1 MSAITGIFQLNEQQ
15 PVSLAHGE
23 LLMKALEKYPADD
36 IQTWGN
42 EHIFLGCHAQWIT
55 PESVG
60 EQVPYYDDERQLA
73 ITADAILDNRN
84 ELFEQLQIEQNR
96 RKGFPDSALI
106 LLAYRKWGEEAPKY
120 LIGDYAFMIWDTKK
134 HQLFGAR
141 DFTGSRTLYYHHS
154 QTSFTFCTTIEP
166 LLALPYIEKKL
177 NEEWLAEFLAITSV
191 IDTVDVES
199 TVYKHIEQIPPSH
212 SIVVKAGKVTL
223 TKYCT
228 FSAGKQLKLK
238 SNEEYEEAFRD
249 VFQSAVTARLRTH
262 RNVGSQLSG
271 GLDSGSVVSFAARAL
286 QKQKKQLYTYS
297 SIPEENFSDWTKRN
311 TIADERPL
319 IKSTVAY
326 VGNIQDQYFD
336 FAGKSAL
343 SEVDEWLDIME
354 MPYKFFE
361 NSVWIKG
368 IYEKAHQ
375 QDIGVLLNGGR
386 GNFTISWGPA
396 MQYYASLMRKLS
408 LVHLY
413 DEVCK
418 FSVRMES
425 GRAHILKL
433 AAQKAFPGIHQLFS
447 KGTQQ
452 EPPPQLLNPEL
463 AKKTNIIQKLEA
475 KGMLAGVQL
484 TKNLDK
490 ERIMHFQQLNLWS
503 TSNTSTSKLSLRY
516 KLQGRDPTN
525 DLRVIRFCLSLPM
538 EQYIQKGQDR
548 ALIRRS
554 MHNLLPDD
562 IRLNQR
568 IRGIQGTDVI
578 HRMTPNWPAFIDE
591 VQQLSKDP
599 MASQLLNVPVLHSAI
614 SNIRNAPEA
623 NAAFSPDFRILMRS
637 LIVYRFLKKLS

>member
-1 MSAITGIFQLNEQQ
+1 MSAITGIFQSNEQQ
-15 PVSLAHGE
+15 PISLAHGE
-23 LLMKALEKYPADD
+23 LLMNALEKYPADD

-42 EHIFLGCHAQWIT
+42 ERVFLGCHAQWIT

-73 ITADAILDNRN
+73 ITADAIIDNRN
-84 ELFEQLQIEQNR
+84 ELFEQLQVESNR
-96 RKGFPDSALI
+96 REGFPDSALI

-120 LIGDYAFMIWDTKK
+120 LLGDYAFMIWDAKK

-141 DFTGSRTLYYHHS
+141 DFTGSRTLYYHHN

-199 TVYKHIEQIPPSH
+199 TVYKHIQQIPPSH
-212 SIVVKAGKVTL
+212 SILVKAGKVTL

-228 FSAGKQLKLK
+228 FSTGKQLKLK
-238 SNEEYEEAFRD
+238 SDEDYEEAFRD

-297 SIPEENFSDWTKRN
+297 SIPEENFTDWTKKYKM
-311 TIADERPL
+311 ADERPL

-326 VGNIQDQYFD
+326 VGNIHDQYLD
-336 FAGKSAL
+336 CAGKSAL

-368 IYEKAHQ
+368 IYERAHQ

-396 MQYYASLMRKLS
+396 MHYYATLMKKLNWF
-408 LVHLY
+408 HLY

-418 FSVRMES
+418 LSVNVGV
-425 GRAHILKL
+425 GRARILKL
-433 AAQKAFPGIHQLFS
+433 AAQNAFPGIHQLFS
-447 KGTQQ
+447 KDAQK
-452 EPPPQLLNPEL
+452 ESSPQLLNPGL
-463 AKKTNIIQKLEA
+463 ARKTNIIQKLESR
-475 KGMLAGVQL
+475 GLIAGVQV
-484 TKNLDK
+484 TKKLEE
-490 ERIMHFQQLNLWS
+490 ERILHFQQLNLWNA
-503 TSNTSTSKLSLRY
+503 SNTSTSKLSLRY

-525 DLRVIRFCLSLPM
+525 DLRVVRFCLSLPVD
-538 EQYIQKGQDR
+538 QYIQKGMDR

-554 MHNLLPDD
+554 MQNLLPDD
-562 IRLNQR
+562 IRLNQLV
-568 IRGIQGTDVI
+568 RGVQGTDAI
-578 HRMTPNWPAFIDE
+578 HRMIPKWSAFMDE

-599 MASQLLNVPVLHSAI
+599 MASELLNVPVLQSAI
-614 SNIRNAPEA
+614 SNIRNAPQA

>member
-1 MSAITGIFQLNEQQ
+1 MSAITGIFQMNNQ
-15 PVSLAHGE
+15 PVSLAHGA
-23 LLMKALEKYPADD
+23 LLMKVLEKFPADD
-36 IQTWGN
+36 SQVWSN
-42 EHIFLGCHAQWIT
+42 DCVLFGCHAQWIT

-60 EQVPYYDDERQLA
+60 ERVPYYDHERQLA
-73 ITADAILDNRN
+73 ITADAIIDNRD
-84 ELFEQLQIEQNR
+84 ELFDHLQVEQSR
-96 RKGFPDSALI
+96 RAEIPDSTLI
-106 LLAYRKWGEEAPKY
+106 LLAYRKWGEDVPKY
-120 LIGDYAFMIWDTKK
+120 LIGDFAFMIWDVQK

-141 DFTGSRTLYYHHS
+141 DFTGSRTLYYYQNPVNFVFS
-154 QTSFTFCTTIEP
+154 TIIEP
-166 LLALPYIEKKL
+166 LHALPYIEKKL

-199 TVYKHIEQIPPSH
+199 TVYKNIQQVPPSH
-212 SIVVKAGKVTL
+212 SISVKDGKVTL
-223 TKYCT
+223 TKYFT

-249 VFQSAVTARLRTH
+249 VFQKAVTARLRTH

-326 VGNIQDQYFD
+326 VGNIHDQYFD

-463 AKKTNIIQKLEA
+463 ARKTNIIQKLEA

-568 IRGIQGTDVI
+568 LRGIQGTDVI
-578 HRMTPNWPAFIDE
+578 HRMTPSWSSFIEE

-599 MASQLLNVPVLHSAI
+599 MASQLLNVPVLQSAI
-614 SNIRNAPEA
+614 SNIRNAPQA

>member
-1 MSAITGIFQLNEQQ
+1 MSAITGIFQLDEQQ

-42 EHIFLGCHAQWIT
+42 ERVFLGCHTQWIT

-73 ITADAILDNRN
+73 ITADAIIDNRN
-84 ELFEQLQIEQNR
+84 ELFEQLQVESDR
-96 RKGFPDSALI
+96 RERFPDSALI

-120 LIGDYAFMIWDTKK
+120 LIGDYAFMIWDAKK

-141 DFTGSRTLYYHHS
+141 DFTGSRTLYYHHNR
-154 QTSFTFCTTIEP
+154 TSFTFCTTIEP
-166 LLALPYIEKKL
+166 LLVLPHIEKRL

-199 TVYKHIEQIPPSH
+199 TVYKHIQQIPPSH
-212 SIVVKAGKVTL
+212 SILVKAGKVTL

-326 VGNIQDQYFD
+326 VGNIHDQYFD

-418 FSVRMES
+418 FSVKMES

-452 EPPPQLLNPEL
+452 EPPPQLLNPDL
-463 AKKTNIIQKLEA
+463 ARKTNIIQKLEA

-490 ERIMHFQQLNLWS
+490 ERIMHFQQLNLWN

-525 DLRVIRFCLSLPM
+525 DLRVVRFCLSLPM

-568 IRGIQGTDVI
+568 LRGIQGTDVI
-578 HRMTPNWPAFIDE
+578 HRMTPSWSSFIDE

-599 MASQLLNVPVLHSAI
+599 MASQLLNVPVLQSAI
-614 SNIRNAPEA
+614 SNIRNAPQA